1 MTITISNLE
10 FLQYHN
16 NVYKNE
22 DDKNN
27 IREFVESKGSSFR
40 VKDMHK
46 DLSGSIPE
54 TSTEIYKEPQGTQ
67 GIELSNLVIDTDTLE
82 RHMACDDDDI
92 EDENVKAYI
101 ESQKSHKLRFLK
113 EVQERG
119 LRTKHNDPNDNDKVV
134 HLNY

>member
-16 NVYKNE
+16 NVFKNG

-27 IREFVESKGSSFR
+27 IRAFIESKGSSFR
-40 VKDMHK
+40 VKDMNSP
-46 DLSGSIPE
+46 LSGSNSG
-54 TSTEIYKEPQGTQ
+54 TLASTEIYKGPQ

-82 RHMACDDDDI
+82 RNMAYDDDNII
-92 EDENVKAYI
+92 EDENVREYI
-101 ESQKSHKLRFLK
+101 DSQKAHKLRFLK

-119 LRTKHNDPNDNDKVV
+119 LRTKHNDTNDNDKVV